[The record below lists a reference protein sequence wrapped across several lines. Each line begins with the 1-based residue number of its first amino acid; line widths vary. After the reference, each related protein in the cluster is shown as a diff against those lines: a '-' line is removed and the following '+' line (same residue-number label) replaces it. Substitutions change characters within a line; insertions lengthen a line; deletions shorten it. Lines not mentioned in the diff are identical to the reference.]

1 MTQEERRE
9 QAIQDV
15 AELLR
20 RNPFMVEFKVKKKP
34 EGVKVIL
41 EVTQEEMNAMTQN
54 AANKGSKEL

>member
-1 MTQEERRE
+1 MKQEERRE

-20 RNPFMVEFKVKKKP
+20 RTPFKVEFKVKKKP